1 MTFALADDAVNL
13 CCGEVLVSA
22 LTDPTAAAG
31 KVAGFGD
38 GNHVEGREEGF
49 ASLLSLFKV
58 AHIPQIG
65 PAEVPTELPQ
75 EPERGLAEHSPTDFQ
90 Q

>member
-1 MTFALADDAVNL
+1 MGNIVGEEGAIGEELEVAVAVVQEKVN
-13 CCGEVLVSA
+13 ESLVE
-22 LTDPTAAAG
+22 
-31 KVAGFGD
+31 K
-38 GNHVEGREEGF
+38 GF

-75 EPERGLAEHSPTDFQ
+75 EPKRGLAEHSPTDFQ